1 MSFGAWMPTYFCP
14 SLKEIAMLFAWMDF
28 GSVCFFW
35 IFILFGLP
43 AAIKGISEWLEHRDT
58 VKKAEAQEKFKRENS
73 ELWRQQELLKLEKE
87 RLEAQKQLAEEQARQ
102 ENTRRNVGVGFAIG
116 RGLGWW

>member
-1 MSFGAWMPTYFCP
+1 VKVARNERLGN
-14 SLKEIAMLFAWMDF
+14 AMVFASMDF

-43 AAIKGISEWLEHRDT
+43 ALAGAIGKWSEEREA
-58 VKKAEAQEKFKRENS
+58 KKQAQAQEKFKRENP

-87 RLEAQKQLAEEQARQ
+87 RLEAQQKLAQEE
-102 ENTRRNVGVGFAIG
+102 RNVGLLVGIG

>member
-1 MSFGAWMPTYFCP
+1 
-14 SLKEIAMLFAWMDF
+14 MLFAWTDF

-43 AAIKGISEWLEHRDT
+43 AAIKGICNWLDHRDA
-58 VKKAEAQEKFKRENS
+58 VKQAEAQEKFKRENP
-73 ELWRQQELLKLEKE
+73 ELWRQQELLKMEKE
-87 RLEAQKQLAEEQARQ
+87 RLEAQKQLAEEQAKQ
-102 ENTRRNVGVGFAIG
+102 ESARRNVGLIVGIG

>member
-1 MSFGAWMPTYFCP
+1 
-14 SLKEIAMLFAWMDF
+14 MLFAWFDF

-43 AAIKGISEWLEHRDT
+43 ALAGAIGKWSEEREAK
-58 VKKAEAQEKFKRENS
+58 KKAEAQEKFKRENP

-87 RLEAQKQLAEEQARQ
+87 RLEEQARQ
-102 ENTRRNVGVGFAIG
+102 ESARRNVGLIVGIG